1 MKKKV
6 FVIIAIAAVL
16 IAAGLL
22 IYPHITIQQENQ
34 LIACRYSD
42 DLSEFESQV
51 SADERY
57 TYYADKDVTWTGFDF
72 QKYGPFY
79 VLTFDIQPG
88 NLIEGMYLLE
98 ETYISSFLDRAVI
111 DVVEKDYKEVELTKD
126 DIAAM
131 LYGKTAIVSNQRYT
145 CPDYDAAYRIYYQL
159 DDTENIMYIFEADGL
174 LAIQVGYSDEG
185 PKFIAYE

>member
-131 LYGKTAIVSNQRYT
+131 LDGKTAIVSNQRYT

-174 LAIQVGYSDEG
+174 LAIQVGYPDEG
-185 PKFIAYE
+185 PKYIAYE

>member
-1 MKKKV
+1 MKKS
-6 FVIIAIAAVL
+6 VL
-16 IAAGLL
+16 LALSATMLFLIAGLL
-22 IYPHITIQQENQ
+22 IYPHITIQTDDQ

-42 DLSEFESQV
+42 DISEFESQV

-88 NLIEGMYLLE
+88 NLIEGIYLLE
-98 ETYISSFLDRAVI
+98 EAYISAFLDHAVI
-111 DVVEKDYKEVELTKD
+111 DVVEKDYKEVELTTD

-131 LYGKTAIVSNQRYT
+131 LEGKTAIVSNQRYT
-145 CPDYDAAYRIYYQL
+145 CPDYDAAYRVYYQL
-159 DDTENIMYIFEADGL
+159 GEEENILYIFETDGL
-174 LAIQVGYSDEG
+174 LVIQVGYPDEG

>member
-1 MKKKV
+1 MKKKA
-6 FVIIAIAAVL
+6 FVILAIVAVL
-16 IAAGLL
+16 LAAGLL
-22 IYPHITIQQENQ
+22 IYPHITIQTDDQ

-42 DLSEFESQV
+42 DISEFESQV

-57 TYYADKDVTWTGFDF
+57 TYYAEKDVTWTGFDF

-98 ETYISSFLDRAVI
+98 EAYISNFLEHAAI
-111 DVVEKDYKEVELTKD
+111 DVVEKDYKEVKLTTE

-131 LYGKTAIVSNQRYT
+131 LDGKTAIVSNQRYT
-145 CPDYDAAYRIYYQL
+145 CPDYDAAYRVYYQL
-159 DDTENIMYIFEADGL
+159 GDEENILYIFETDGL
-174 LAIQVGYSDEG
+174 LAIQVGYPDEG